1 MPQKTMTVRL
11 RCSLDN
17 GKRQWGPGECA
28 ELPEQQAREL
38 LDMGLAEEVEQAEAA
53 GKNMQ
58 APAPEENRLALPAS
72 APDSETP
79 GKEAGKG

>member
-38 LDMGLAEEVEQAEAA
+38 LDMGLAEEVEHAEAA
-53 GKNMQ
+53 PEI
-58 APAPEENRLALPAS
+58 APPAEPE
-72 APDSETP
+72 PDRETSEEEETRN
-79 GKEAGKG
+79 G

>member
-28 ELPEQQAREL
+28 ELPEQQAGEL
-38 LDMGLAEEVEQAEAA
+38 IGMGMAEEVEQTEAG

-58 APAPEENRLALPAS
+58 APAPEENLLALPAS
-72 APDSETP
+72 APDSETH
-79 GKEAGKG
+79 KEAQNG